1 MRAIDSDQVEMLIL
15 KDFALTF
22 GVGSSSSGSGEA
34 AKPSGPPGPGG
45 KRRLYQSDDLTM
57 ALLTVKFSDNSG
69 TL

>member
-1 MRAIDSDQVEMLIL
+1 VRAIDSDRVEMLIL

-22 GVGSSSSGSGEA
+22 GQGSSSSGSGGA
-34 AKPSGPPGPGG
+34 AKPSGPGG

-57 ALLTVKFSDNSG
+57 ALLTVNFSDNSG